1 MTRALQ
7 ILALIAVL
15 APAAGIS
22 TAAAAADEVKW
33 EVFAEVQDGP
43 GNIAVGPD
51 GRVFVSL
58 HQFFQPTYRVAEVLK
73 DGTLKPYPNETWA
86 KSPGP
91 DGAGLNAVLGVR
103 ADAQHR
109 LWMLDNGGDVPKLVV
124 WDTKADRLVHVL
136 YLPPPHVSPPGA
148 FHNDLA
154 LDPANA
160 RVYLAD
166 VGMGGR
172 PGLVVV
178 NLHTGLS
185 RRVLEGHP
193 SVKAEPGAEIEIDGK
208 RPTMIRDGKPVQ
220 PSVALNPITI
230 DPAGEWVYYGA
241 MNGRSLWRVRAKALA
256 DDALPADQLAAQV
269 ERYGDKPPSD
279 GISVDSAGNVY
290 VTDVN
295 ASGIGV
301 TGKDGKYRLLFADPK
316 LSWPDAISA
325 GPDGWMYVACNQ
337 LHLSA
342 ALNAGVNEAKP
353 PFLIVRFRPLA
364 ESSVGR

>member
-1 MTRALQ
+1 MTRLVLTLSITFAL
-7 ILALIAVL
+7 AT
-15 APAAGIS
+15 APVGAASPEG
-22 TAAAAADEVKW
+22 AATW
-33 EVFAEVQDGP
+33 EIYAQVQEGP

-51 GRVFVSL
+51 GRVFLSL
-58 HQFFQPTYRVAEVLK
+58 HQFFQPTFRVVEVSR

-91 DGAGLNAVLGVR
+91 DGVGLNAVLGIR

-109 LWMLDNGGDVPKLVV
+109 LWMLDNGGAVPKLVV
-124 WDTKADRLVHVL
+124 WDTLADRLAHVI

-160 RVYLAD
+160 RAYLAD
-166 VGMGGR
+166 VGIGGR
-172 PGLVVV
+172 PGIVVV
-178 NLHTGLS
+178 NLNTGLS

-193 SVKAEPGAEIEIDGK
+193 SVQAEPNAPIEIDGK

-220 PSVALNPITI
+220 PRVALNPITI

-241 MNGRSLWRVRAKALA
+241 MNGNTLWRVPAKALA
-256 DDALPADQLAAQV
+256 DDRLSPEELAGQV
-269 ERYGDKPPSD
+269 QRYGDKPPSD

-290 VTDVN
+290 ITDVN

-301 TGKDGKYRLLFADPK
+301 TGKDGTYRLLFSDPR

-337 LHLSA
+337 LHLSP
-342 ALNAGVNEAKP
+342 ALNAGVNEARP
-353 PFLIVRFRPLA
+353 PFLIIRFRPLA
-364 ESSVGR
+364 ESAVGR